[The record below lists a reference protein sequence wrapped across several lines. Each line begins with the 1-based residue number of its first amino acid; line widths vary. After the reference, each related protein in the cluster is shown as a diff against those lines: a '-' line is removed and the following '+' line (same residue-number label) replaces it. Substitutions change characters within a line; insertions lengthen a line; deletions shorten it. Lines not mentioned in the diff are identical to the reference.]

1 MKKLKLVLEWENKV
15 SFELTAKFN
24 DGENIQIIKVEENG
38 NLGIL
43 WSNIAN
49 VCKDYFAT
57 ELSKIGTT
65 MKEV

>member
-1 MKKLKLVLEWENKV
+1 MNKLELELEWENKV
-15 SFELTAKFN
+15 SFGLTAKFN
-24 DGENIQIIKVEENG
+24 SDAAIQIIHVEENG